1 MEEEK
6 WVTVEF
12 YGGYRR
18 NIPVSKLGKVKAH
31 LEDNFRYAMETGYP
45 ASEEQARI
53 ELTTM
58 KIVSEEF

>member
-6 WVTVEF
+6 LVTVEF

-18 NIPVSKLGKVKAH
+18 NYPVSKLPALKERMEAR
-31 LEDNFRYAMETGYP
+31 FREAMEAGYP